1 MRGGEAMRGG
11 KGFTLIEVIV
21 AVAILGIAGS
31 ALFSLFGRSID
42 NIRRMEELHS
52 YQLAGEEVM
61 NRVLLLGRVPADG
74 EARGRFDR
82 TGADWT
88 VRILPWVP
96 ETFEGRPDQ
105 AIIRIEV
112 EVAWDG
118 RAGRRNLTLETV
130 RPSLLS
136 YDEVDEFGPA
146 IDAVFPG

>member
-1 MRGGEAMRGG
+1 MRGQ

-21 AVAILGIAGS
+21 AVAILGLTGS

-42 NIRRMEELHS
+42 NIRRMDELHG

-61 NRVLLLGRVPADG
+61 NRVLLLGSVPADG
-74 EARGRFDR
+74 EARGRLDAIN
-82 TGADWT
+82 ADWT
-88 VRILPWVP
+88 VRILPWIP
-96 ETFEGRPDQ
+96 ETLEGRPDR

-118 RAGRRNLTLETV
+118 RAGRRNLVLETV
-130 RPSLLS
+130 RPSSLS
-136 YDEVDEFGPA
+136 YDAVEFREA

>member
-1 MRGGEAMRGG
+1 MIHA
-11 KGFTLIEVIV
+11 T
-21 AVAILGIAGS
+21 
-31 ALFSLFGRSID
+31 
-42 NIRRMEELHS
+42 
-52 YQLAGEEVM
+52 
-61 NRVLLLGRVPADG
+61 
-74 EARGRFDR
+74 RF
-82 TGADWT
+82 WT

-118 RAGRRNLTLETV
+118 RAGRRNLMLETV

-136 YDEVDEFGPA
+136 YDEVEFGPA

>member
-1 MRGGEAMRGG
+1 MRKQ

-21 AVAILGIAGS
+21 AVAVLGLAGS

-61 NRVLLLGRVPADG
+61 NRVLLLGQVPADG
-74 EARGRFDR
+74 EARGRLDQID
-82 TGADWT
+82 ADWR
-88 VRILPWVP
+88 VRILPWIP
-96 ETFEGRPDQ
+96 ETLEGSPEQ

-112 EVAWDG
+112 EVSWDG
-118 RAGRRNLTLETV
+118 RAGRRNLVLETV
-130 RPSLLS
+130 RPSLLR
-136 YDEVDEFGPA
+136 YDAIEFRQA

>member
-1 MRGGEAMRGG
+1 MRKQ

-21 AVAILGIAGS
+21 AVAILGLAGS

-61 NRVLLLGRVPADG
+61 NRVLLLGQVPGDG
-74 EARGRFDR
+74 EARGRLDQID
-82 TGADWT
+82 ADWR
-88 VRILPWVP
+88 VRILPWIP
-96 ETFEGRPDQ
+96 ENLEGRPEQ

-112 EVAWDG
+112 EVSWDG
-118 RAGRRNLTLETV
+118 RAGRRNLVLETV
-130 RPSLLS
+130 RPSSLR
-136 YDEVDEFGPA
+136 YDAIDFRQE

>member
-1 MRGGEAMRGG
+1 MRGQQ
-11 KGFTLIEVIV
+11 GFTLIEVIV
-21 AVAILGIAGS
+21 AVAILGLSGS

-61 NRVLLLGRVPADG
+61 NRVLLLGSVPANG
-74 EARGRFDR
+74 EARGRLDQID
-82 TGADWT
+82 ADWT
-88 VRILPWVP
+88 VRILPWIP
-96 ETFEGRPDQ
+96 QTLEGRPDQ

-118 RAGRRNLTLETV
+118 RSGRRNVLLEMV

-136 YDEVDEFGPA
+136 YDDLEFRQA
-146 IDAVFPG
+146 IDGVFPG

>member
-1 MRGGEAMRGG
+1 MRGQ

-21 AVAILGIAGS
+21 AVAILGLTGS

-42 NIRRMEELHS
+42 NIRRMDELHS

-61 NRVLLLGRVPADG
+61 NRVLLLGSVPAGG
-74 EARGRFDR
+74 EARGRLDAID
-82 TGADWT
+82 ADWT
-88 VRILPWVP
+88 VRILPWIP
-96 ETFEGRPDQ
+96 ETLEGRPDQ

-118 RAGRRNLTLETV
+118 RAGRRNLVLETV
-130 RPSLLS
+130 RPSSLS
-136 YDEVDEFGPA
+136 YDAVEFREA